1 MISIQ
6 DLFEVHFSVTDLD
19 RSIAFYR
26 DAVGLRLAHVESERG
41 AAFFRIGVGG
51 SILGLWATGSGPH
64 RITLHAAFRVSPS
77 DVVAAPRVLRA
88 AGITPL
94 NSTAGPRT
102 SPPSWRGCRLRPCF
116 FVIQMATSWN
126 TSLCFPMTRG
136 QNGESY
142 RGECGNTC
150 TARNPKLST
159 APARERLADFAEDS
173 FVDVSLS
180 RIEPATQKLARDV
193 HSFAGRVVKNQQTC
207 RCVSRVAR
215 VAIGS
220 APGVVIGESIGLP
233 RNCRR
238 NGDGS
243 RGCSPAPSVC

>member
-94 NSTAGPRT
+94 NFDGRPTDQPTVVAWMPAASVFFRDPDGHLLEYIAVLSDDPR
-102 SPPSWRGCRLRPCF
+102 PEWGILPWR
-116 FVIQMATSWN
+116 MW
-126 TSLCFPMTRG
+126 
-136 QNGESY
+136 E
-142 RGECGNTC
+142 
-150 TARNPKLST
+150 
-159 APARERLADFAEDS
+159 
-173 FVDVSLS
+173 
-180 RIEPATQKLARDV
+180 
-193 HSFAGRVVKNQQTC
+193 
-207 RCVSRVAR
+207 
-215 VAIGS
+215 
-220 APGVVIGESIGLP
+220 
-233 RNCRR
+233 
-238 NGDGS
+238 
-243 RGCSPAPSVC
+243 